1 MADNVPLP
9 SLKSDQVLV
18 KVLAT
23 GLNIEDIMTG
33 VGRRIGV
40 SLTATREEPV
50 VLGQECSGLVEQV
63 GDKGKKLKAGDKVL
77 GHKMPFR
84 VRYGSW
90 AEFVCVGESSLIH
103 KPDQYS
109 FSQAAALPMQ
119 ALVAYGAVKASGFL
133 NQPVLVNL

>member
-40 SLTATREEPV
+40 SLTATRDEPV
-50 VLGQECSGLVEQV
+50 VLGQEFSGLVEQV
-63 GDKGKKLKAGDKVL
+63 GDK
-77 GHKMPFR
+77 
-84 VRYGSW
+84 
-90 AEFVCVGESSLIH
+90 
-103 KPDQYS
+103 
-109 FSQAAALPMQ
+109 
-119 ALVAYGAVKASGFL
+119 VK
-133 NQPVLVNL
+133 NP